1 MHFPH
6 SDVAFVEEYTVVR
19 TSLKVARFASRASGG
34 AVSACHPLR
43 ESLCMLCESYFGEK
57 VQDNPR

>member
-19 TSLKVARFASRASGG
+19 TPLKVARFATRASGG
-34 AVSACHPLR
+34 AVSACHPFASRCACYQEYIRTLDV
-43 ESLCMLCESYFGEK
+43 M
-57 VQDNPR
+57 